1 MKSYEKA
8 VPSEQ
13 FFVQWRC
20 GDVTIAQLEDGKE
33 ITSKVC
39 NILVREKRNQSE
51 DKGAVIEI

>member
-20 GDVTIAQLEDGKE
+20 GDVTITQLEDGKE

-39 NILVREKRNQSE
+39 NILVREKETNRKT
-51 DKGAVIEI
+51 KGP